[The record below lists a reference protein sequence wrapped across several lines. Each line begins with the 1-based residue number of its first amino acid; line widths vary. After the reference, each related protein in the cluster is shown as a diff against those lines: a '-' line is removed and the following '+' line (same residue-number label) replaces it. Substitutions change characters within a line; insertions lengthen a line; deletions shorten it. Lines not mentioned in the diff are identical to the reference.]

1 MSAKVRWWKQAWWVV
16 THADGRRYA
25 KRIGS
30 TRDDK
35 RAATR
40 IAEEINAHIAL
51 GTFKQGEE
59 PKPQPVLFA
68 DFARLWLQTE
78 VEGPLHRADSGH
90 LAPMTV
96 RQYESNV
103 RVNLIPAFGELGLTD
118 ISSRHVQEF
127 ADASAQRG
135 LSPRSIEKALG
146 VLRTILDHARASDLL
161 GENPVRRWTELRP
174 TIGRRRSAGA
184 NKVSERDVFS
194 ARELRVFLKLVKHRK
209 PDHHSLVVFLAHT
222 GARFGEALA
231 LRWMD
236 VDLDERTA
244 RICRSFSSGKSLGGT
259 KTGRTRLVE
268 LSDDVVN
275 VLRPKRPDVFGDDAL
290 VFPNE
295 AGRLQDPRN
304 FRDRVF
310 RPLVRKIVGVRKTLT
325 VHSLR
330 HTFASLHM
338 ARATPIKWVQAQ
350 GGWASAKMLLDVY
363 GHFVP
368 EESGGYAN
376 ALSASPDGTRRH
388 RIASERPA
396 RNHSRVEKRAPSRTS
411 LVAQGRIEL
420 PTRGFS
426 VRCSTN

>member
-161 GENPVRRWTELRP
+161 GENPVRRWTELRQP
-174 TIGRRRSAGA
+174 
-184 NKVSERDVFS
+184 
-194 ARELRVFLKLVKHRK
+194 
-209 PDHHSLVVFLAHT
+209 
-222 GARFGEALA
+222 
-231 LRWMD
+231 
-236 VDLDERTA
+236 
-244 RICRSFSSGKSLGGT
+244 
-259 KTGRTRLVE
+259 
-268 LSDDVVN
+268 
-275 VLRPKRPDVFGDDAL
+275 
-290 VFPNE
+290 
-295 AGRLQDPRN
+295 
-304 FRDRVF
+304 
-310 RPLVRKIVGVRKTLT
+310 
-325 VHSLR
+325 
-330 HTFASLHM
+330 
-338 ARATPIKWVQAQ
+338 
-350 GGWASAKMLLDVY
+350 
-363 GHFVP
+363 
-368 EESGGYAN
+368 
-376 ALSASPDGTRRH
+376 RRH
-388 RIASERPA
+388 
-396 RNHSRVEKRAPSRTS
+396 V
-411 LVAQGRIEL
+411 
-420 PTRGFS
+420 
-426 VRCSTN
+426 C